1 MRSAARLLEAVL
13 GGEGR
18 VSVEGTRFGRYHL
31 QQLLGEGGMGQ
42 VYRAHDSQTGRI
54 VAVKLL
60 HPHMAADPVYRERF
74 QREARAAAGLVHPN
88 VVPIFDFGEVEDRLF
103 ICMQFVTGVGVDS
116 VLAESGPMPVERAVS
131 VVAQAGAALDDAH
144 AEGLVHRD
152 VKPSNLLVTARD
164 FVYLIDFGIARAVG
178 ETALTTTGATIGT
191 FAYMAPE
198 RFSTGVADARSD
210 VYALA
215 CVLYQCLTGRT
226 PYPATALEQQIA
238 AHLTQPPPK
247 PSQARPQIGT
257 VLDDVVATGMAKNP
271 EERYR
276 TAGELAAAC
285 ISAVTGAPPPAV
297 TEINPGSP
305 SDPPR
310 RRIPVKRVL
319 TAFALVGLTAV
330 GVAAGVAFM
339 KNQSEGNAALPTATT
354 TPIPTTTMAPSSA
367 PPTTTTTSTQA
378 VLLPGP
384 GTHCGTVNVV
394 SGKPIDTMIDAGSI
408 SCASVKSVI
417 AQYYLDIKSGK
428 AEGSGA
434 AVRGIY
440 DVSGRWDCISE
451 TYAKGGHA
459 HCTLGSIQISTTG

>member
-1 MRSAARLLEAVL
+1 M
-13 GGEGR
+13 
-18 VSVEGTRFGRYHL
+18 SVEGTRFGRYHL

-103 ICMQFVTGVGVDS
+103 ICMQFVTGVGVDA
-116 VLAESGPMPVERAVS
+116 VLAESGPMPVARAVS
-131 VVAQAGAALDDAH
+131 VVAQAAAALDDAH
-144 AEGLVHRD
+144 AEGLMHRD

-215 CVLYQCLTGRT
+215 CVLYQCLTGQT

-257 VLDDVVATGMAKNP
+257 VLDHVVATGMAKNP

-285 ISAVTGAPPPAV
+285 LSALEGAPAPAA
-297 TEINPGSP
+297 TEIDPGSRADP
-305 SDPPR
+305 SR
-310 RRIPVKRVL
+310 RMIIRRVL
-319 TAFALVGLTAV
+319 TALALMGLAAV
-330 GVAAGVAFM
+330 GVVAGAAFM
-339 KNQSEGNAALPTATT
+339 KDQSEGNAALPSTTTSPLPATT
-354 TPIPTTTMAPSSA
+354 SAPSSIPA
-367 PPTTTTTSTQA
+367 TTAVTTTQA
-378 VLLPGP
+378 PILPGP
-384 GTHCGTVNVV
+384 GTHCGTVNMPN
-394 SGKPIDTMIDAGSI
+394 GKRIDTMIDAGSI
-408 SCASVKSVI
+408 SCTNVKSVLT
-417 AQYYLDIKSGK
+417 QYYLDVKNGK
-428 AEGSGA
+428 AQGSGA
-434 AVRGIY
+434 AVSGVV

-451 TYAKGGHA
+451 TYAEGGHA
-459 HCTLGSIQISTTG
+459 HCYLGSIQISTTG

>member
-1 MRSAARLLEAVL
+1 M
-13 GGEGR
+13 
-18 VSVEGTRFGRYHL
+18 SVEGTRFGRYHL